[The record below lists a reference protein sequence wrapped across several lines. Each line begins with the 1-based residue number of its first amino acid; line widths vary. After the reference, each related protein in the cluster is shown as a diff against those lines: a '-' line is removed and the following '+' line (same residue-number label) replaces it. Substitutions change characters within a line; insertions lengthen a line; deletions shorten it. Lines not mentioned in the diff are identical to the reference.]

1 MENGPLNLDQAGSVY
16 LQVYKGE
23 AYSFSEYLDM
33 DLFKCDELASRTS
46 KDLNFFLFPSSPFTQ
61 NLDKNQNLDKQ
72 INSFH
77 IRIPF
82 CYQLTFK
89 M

>member
-33 DLFKCDELASRTS
+33 ELFKCNELASRTS
-46 KDLNFFLFPSSPFTQ
+46 KDLNFFLFPFSPFTQ
-61 NLDKNQNLDKQ
+61 NLDKNQNPDKQ
-72 INSFH
+72 IHFFH
-77 IRIPF
+77 IQKAHRIAIEFP
-82 CYQLTFK
+82 
-89 M
+89 